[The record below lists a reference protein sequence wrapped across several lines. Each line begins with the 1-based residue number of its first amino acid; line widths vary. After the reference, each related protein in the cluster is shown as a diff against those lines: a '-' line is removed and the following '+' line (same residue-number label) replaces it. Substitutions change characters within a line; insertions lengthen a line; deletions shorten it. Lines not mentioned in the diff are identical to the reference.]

1 MRNFLII
8 AIICF
13 NISLVFSAG
22 ENPGAVFLMI
32 WPSARSTSL
41 GGAMTA
47 LADDA
52 DAAYWNPGGLGFQK
66 GISGTLTATPF
77 GWLPGLYPGMYYS
90 YGSAGYGLSNF
101 PISQMN
107 LNIGV
112 NYTYITTG
120 KTEVINEQGEYL
132 GEYTTY
138 GIAIGN
144 HGGIRLIDKLG
155 LGLNI
160 KYIYS
165 CLVPDWVF
173 NVMPKEL
180 GNITGDTGS
189 TIAADIGALYKPF
202 HSLSVGLSLANIGPN
217 IAYTT
222 SGASDPLPRMLRVGL
237 CWTPIDDEIIRFR
250 VIPEVNKVLVGMFY
264 DPNDTMNFGQKLSY
278 EWKEAW
284 KSFGIEA
291 TGFQIL
297 SFRIGYFEDIYG
309 ARGGVRIVKGDR
321 EEYLSLTDYFFTK
334 HGGKLD
340 KLGLTFG
347 LGLGYKDYERLE
359 ASTDHLI
366 YDFPTS
372 NLKIALTVNDIEDLF
387 RELK

>member
-1 MRNFLII
+1 MKFWIVI
-8 AIICF
+8 SIICLTA
-13 NISLVFSAG
+13 SAVFSAG

-32 WPSARSTSL
+32 WPSAKSTSL

-66 GISGTLTATPF
+66 GIGWTLTGTPL
-77 GWLPGLYPGMYYS
+77 GWLPGLYPGMFYS
-90 YGSAGYGLSNF
+90 YGSAGYGFSNF
-101 PISQMN
+101 PVSQMN
-107 LNIGV
+107 LNVGV

-120 KTEVINEQGEYL
+120 RTEVINEQGEYL

-138 GIAIGN
+138 DIAVGI
-144 HGGIRLIDKLG
+144 HGGIRLIDNLG

-165 CLVPDWVF
+165 FLVPDWVF
-173 NVMPKEL
+173 IVMQKEL
-180 GNITGDTGS
+180 GNITGGTGS

-222 SGASDPLPRMLRVGL
+222 SGSSDPLPRMLRVGL
-237 CWTPIDDEIIRFR
+237 CWTPIDDEIIRVR

-264 DPNDTMNFGQKLSY
+264 DPNDTMDFGQKLSY

-284 KSFGIEA
+284 KSFGFEA
-291 TGFQIL
+291 TVLRIL
-297 SFRIGYFEDIYG
+297 SLRGGYFEDIYG
-309 ARGGVRIVKGDR
+309 ARGGVRIVKEDR
-321 EEYLSLTDYFFTK
+321 EEYLSLTDYLFSK
-334 HGGKLD
+334 HDGKIN
-340 KLGLTFG
+340 KIGLTFG
-347 LGLGYKDYERLE
+347 LGLGYKDYVRLE
-359 ASTDHLI
+359 ASTDNLI
-366 YDFPTS
+366 YDFQTS
-372 NLKIALTVNDIEDLF
+372 NLKIALTVNNIEGLL